1 MPECGTTRRKTFK
14 NVGIFKLPSR
24 KNAEWRKWREEIL
37 NVILK
42 YRVADKHFKEQ
53 LEKDR
58 VHICERHFK
67 PEEVNKG
74 MRIYTVA
81 NDNNWR
87 CVYVCISKDEDV
99 CAGNLCGQTHT

>member
-1 MPECGTTRRKTFK
+1 MVLAGSGWFWLVLDGSGWFWMVLAGSGWFRCLAQP
-14 NVGIFKLPSR
+14 P

-53 LEKDR
+53 LEKDK

-67 PEEVNKG
+67 PEQVNKD
-74 MRIYTVA
+74 MPIY
-81 NDNNWR
+81 
-87 CVYVCISKDEDV
+87 SK
-99 CAGNLCGQTHT
+99 